1 MEADIRPSFVPQL
14 TRADGFYIA
23 PAGRIASAW
32 ERQGD
37 TVKLHVELP
46 EAMTGQ
52 IYLEDGWEFQDGL
65 TVKPAVS
72 GEYAI
77 VKK

>member
-1 MEADIRPSFVPQL
+1 MLSISSTA
-14 TRADGFYIA
+14 T
-23 PAGRIASAW
+23 
-32 ERQGD
+32 
-37 TVKLHVELP
+37 TLP